1 MRKEIII
8 GLAAAFCVAGPAMA
22 DEAKDVKS
30 TESEPVTLTEQ
41 QMDSIT
47 AAGYGKTIIDVVGVS
62 FGQLVG
68 PAKKAGTA
76 AHGSYPG
83 GAKAL
88 VETVCVHVPD
98 AC

>member
-1 MRKEIII
+1 MKTKI
-8 GLAAAFCVAGPAMA
+8 LLAFAAAAFAAGPVLA
-22 DEAKDVKS
+22 DEVKS
-30 TESEPVTLTEQ
+30 EKSKPVELTEA

-47 AAGYGKTIIDVVGVS
+47 AAGYGKTIIDVAGVP

-76 AHGSYPG
+76 THSNYAG

-88 VETVCVHVPD
+88 VETVCVHLPD
-98 AC
+98 TPGC

>member
-1 MRKEIII
+1 MKKKIAVGIATA
-8 GLAAAFCVAGPAMA
+8 LLVASPVMA
-22 DEAKDVKS
+22 SDV
-30 TESEPVTLTEQ
+30 ESKTSKPVTLTEQ
-41 QMDSIT
+41 QMDSVT

-76 AHGSYPG
+76 THGSYPG

-88 VETVCVHVPD
+88 VETVCVHVPS

>member
-1 MRKEIII
+1 MKKKIAVGIATA
-8 GLAAAFCVAGPAMA
+8 LLVASPVMA
-22 DEAKDVKS
+22 SDV
-30 TESEPVTLTEQ
+30 ESKTSKPVTLTEQ
-41 QMDSIT
+41 QMDSVT

-76 AHGSYPG
+76 THGSYPG
-83 GAKAL
+83 
-88 VETVCVHVPD
+88 CVHVPS

>member
-1 MRKEIII
+1 MKKAFTV
-8 GLAAAFCVAGPAMA
+8 GLAAALIVSGPVLA
-22 DEAKDVKS
+22 DEEKS
-30 TESEPVTLTEQ
+30 SESKPVTLTEK

-47 AAGYGKTIIDVVGVS
+47 AGYGKTIIDVVGAS

-68 PAKKAGTA
+68 PAKRSGTA
-76 AHGSYPG
+76 AHGNYAG

-88 VETVCVHVPD
+88 VETVCVHVPS